1 MAIRCGC
8 TGSSTG
14 NDQAYD
20 RAIVIHGAPYVSEK
34 FARKQGRIGRS
45 LGCPA
50 LSEGIAREVIDT
62 VKGGHGLV
70 FAYYPNPAWLAFS
83 KYLHDC
89 ASPGEEPVSVSSL
102 ASGL

>member
-1 MAIRCGC
+1 VKKSYEEALA
-8 TGSSTG
+8 
-14 NDQAYD
+14 AYD

-62 VKGGHGLV
+62 VKGGRGLV
-70 FAYYPNPAWLAFS
+70 FAYYPDPAWLASS

-89 ASPGEEPVSVSSL
+89 ASPAKEPIPGEESISTR